1 MFRLRITNVSTRWK
15 HAEGERAETSM
26 GLLSRW
32 KRRVV
37 VNSMQARLRAQLG
50 DSSIS
55 SGERRRRS
63 VVVTSIVLTITDPLR
78 GSYPLLCNLQAALNR
93 SCGASFACMELTIIS
108 RFQRLQVCKEIL
120 ANSHFLVLSPISC
133 FNCESPMYQRVGNMP
148 KACPYVMVLSLWCY
162 RCGGGDKINCA
173 AMRVIAA
180 QKKYI
185 LLTKLSFGQ
194 RD

>member
-1 MFRLRITNVSTRWK
+1 
-15 HAEGERAETSM
+15 
-26 GLLSRW
+26 
-32 KRRVV
+32 
-37 VNSMQARLRAQLG
+37 MQARLRAQLG

-108 RFQRLQVCKEIL
+108 RFQRLQVCIEIL
-120 ANSHFLVLSPISC
+120 ANSHFLVLSPILC
-133 FNCESPMYQRVGNMP
+133 FDCESPIYQRVGNMP
-148 KACPYVMVLSLWCY
+148 KACPYVIVLSLWRY
-162 RCGGGDKINCA
+162 RCGVIVVGVGDRKKTVPQC
-173 AMRVIAA
+173 AA